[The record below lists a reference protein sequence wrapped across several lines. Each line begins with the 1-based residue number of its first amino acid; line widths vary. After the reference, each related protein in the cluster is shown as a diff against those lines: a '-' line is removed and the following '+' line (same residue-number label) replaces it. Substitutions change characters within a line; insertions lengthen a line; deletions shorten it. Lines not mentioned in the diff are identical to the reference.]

1 MWGSTLLGGNMLTEA
16 EAKAIKAATNKA
28 WREANKDR
36 IRAYKTS
43 ESYKARRRE
52 TRDLAKNRI
61 ACRDYYQRNKEKMR
75 ERQKSYAQANPEKM
89 RELHRR
95 GYENR
100 GKQKA
105 LDGIKELSDKYIKQ
119 LLVNGTTLRHSD
131 IPPELIKAKRVEMII
146 RREVLKNTSA
156 SERMKWCQERARK
169 RAGVN
174 PRKPGLTP
182 EQRRERNN
190 LLARER
196 YAADREKYLS
206 KQRQRIANLT
216 PEQRRARKDKAK
228 AKYRE
233 NYEEQKAKR
242 KIYLDNNRKRIR
254 ELARAL
260 YAKKKAAKLNQQ
272 GSSK

>member
-1 MWGSTLLGGNMLTEA
+1 MLTEA

-28 WREANKDR
+28 WSEANKDR

-75 ERQKSYAQANPEKM
+75 DRQKSYAQANPEKM

-119 LLVNGTTLRHSD
+119 ILVRNTTLSHKD
-131 IPPELIKAKRVEMII
+131 IPTELIQAKRVEILI
-146 RREVLKNTSA
+146 RREVLANTSA
-156 SERMKWCQERARK
+156 SERMKWCKEKAR
-169 RAGVN
+169 RRLGVQ
-174 PRKPGLTP
+174 PRKPGLTK

-190 LLARER
+190 LLARQR
-196 YAADREKYLS
+196 YAADKEKYLN
-206 KQRQRIANLT
+206 KDRQKRERLS
-216 PEQRRARKDKAK
+216 PEQKQAIKDKAK
-228 AKYRE
+228 AKYYE

-242 KIYLDNNRKRIR
+242 KIYLDNNRERIR
-254 ELARAL
+254 ELSRAL
-260 YAKKKAAKLNQQ
+260 YARNKAAKLNQQ
-272 GSSK
+272 GESQ